1 MAKKSVKRQRKGA
14 TPCSKG
20 KEKEKT
26 LRQSRIML
34 TPIEYLKRS
43 NTAIFCNDLLSDG
56 TINSISLDKFRKN
69 NLTKLDASSADLN
82 AFEYSEIIQ
91 ELLDNDILNYETDQT
106 IIDSMLKTDYNFYC
120 DELDIDNL
128 SYTHA
133 NILKFLKDN
142 LIPGANVLDVGSGSG
157 ALSVIF
163 ANMINVRGLDNE
175 PKGSV
180 TGIEI
185 IKEQVELCL
194 KNISQDMINNDLLN
208 ETNFK
213 IVEENGKYGYP
224 LKSNNQIYDV
234 INVGALIKKDYAPKY
249 LKAQLKEGG
258 LMLLPFEM
266 PDGAQIIRIY
276 QRIDGKI
283 KYTNYDFQVDYCE
296 LKQSIS

>member
-14 TPCSKG
+14 ISCSKG

-34 TPIEYLKRS
+34 TPVEYLKRS
-43 NTAIFCNDLLSDG
+43 NTAIFCNDLLSNG

-69 NLTKLDASSADLN
+69 NLTNLDASSADLN
-82 AFEYSEIIQ
+82 AFEYSQPIQ
-91 ELLDNDILNYETDQT
+91 DLLDNDVLNYENDQN
-106 IIDSMLKTDYNFYC
+106 IIDSMLKTNYNFYC
-120 DELDIDNL
+120 DKLNISKL

-142 LIPGANVLDVGSGSG
+142 LIPGANVLDVGSGTG
-157 ALSVIF
+157 TLSVIF
-163 ANMINVRGLDNE
+163 ANMVNVRGLDNK
-175 PKGSV
+175 PRGSV
-180 TGIEI
+180 TGIDI
-185 IKEQVELCL
+185 SKEVLTL
-194 KNISQDMINNDLLN
+194 SLNNITNDILNSDLLN

-224 LKSNNQIYDV
+224 IKSNNQIYDV
-234 INVGALIKKDYAPKY
+234 INIGALIKKDYAPKY

-266 PDGAQIIRIY
+266 PDGGQIIRIY